1 MKKAAV
7 IFIIYA
13 LLTAVLCG
21 CKSGKPDVT
30 TDTEPVSSGTEAH
43 TAEQTDAPEYTPAL
57 PNERFDGV
65 FNILCAGGEGS
76 AAGDLYAEND
86 GVTANGARLRA
97 EALKNRFGVELAVT
111 LSEDTFSAL
120 RLSVMGGDKKY
131 DAVVGTAGSM
141 ASNAAS
147 GDLLDL
153 NGTEG
158 ADLSKSYWDQNA
170 NKYLSVGGKLYFA
183 AGDILTSDDDH
194 TRVIIFNKQLA
205 RDYGIGDLY
214 KTVESGGWTFD
225 RFYSVIKGDGTAA
238 IISDGSSSFALAAD
252 CDAAYGF
259 FYSAGLTFTA
269 KNESDVPFFDSS
281 QDRTKKVQD
290 VLDYSLKVLRD
301 GALTYD
307 ASKDKSEGGASDKL
321 AAAFCEGRTL
331 FCCETLSAAA
341 RYRREGV
348 DTGILPMPKFDA
360 YQKEYLTYVDP
371 EAMFVGIPA
380 YRAENGGARR
390 CGAILEALAYYGYK
404 YITPDHT
411 ASITGGNLKDA
422 SMLET
427 VFKNRIYD
435 LGLINDWG
443 TVASSYMTLVS
454 ENKNNYTASFSR
466 ISRSAKNKL
475 DNFLSKILG

>member
-13 LLTAVLCG
+13 LLIAVFCG
-21 CKSGKPDVT
+21 CKSNKSDDT
-30 TDTEPVSSGTEAH
+30 TDTESASAETEAH
-43 TAEQTDAPEYTPAL
+43 TAEQTEAPEYSPAL
-57 PNERFDGV
+57 PNERFDGA
-65 FNILCAGGEGS
+65 FSILCAGGEGS
-76 AAGDLYAEND
+76 AAGDLCAQQD
-86 GVTANGARLRA
+86 GVTANGARLRE
-97 EALKNRFGVELAVT
+97 EALKSRFGAELDLT

-120 RLSVMGGDKKY
+120 RLSVMGGDGKY
-131 DAVVGTAGSM
+131 DAVVGTSGSL

-153 NGTEG
+153 YTTEG
-158 ADLSKSYWDQNA
+158 LDLSKSYWDQSA
-170 NKYLSVGGKLYFA
+170 NKYLSVGGKLYFT
-183 AGDILTSDDDH
+183 AGDILTSEDDH
-194 TRVIIFNKQLA
+194 TRVMIFNKKLA

-214 KTVESGGWTFD
+214 KTVESGKWTFD
-225 RFYSVIKGDGTAA
+225 RFYTVIKGGDSAA
-238 IISDGSSSFALAAD
+238 IISDGYSSFALAAD

-259 FYSAGLTFTA
+259 FYSAGLAFAA
-269 KNESDVPFFDSS
+269 KNESDVPYFDSS
-281 QDRTKKVQD
+281 QDRTKKVQE

-301 GALTYD
+301 PALTFD
-307 ASKDKSEGGASDKL
+307 ASKDQSEGGAREKL
-321 AAAFCEGRTL
+321 AAAFCEGRAL

-341 RYRREGV
+341 YFREAGA
-348 DTGILPMPKFDA
+348 DAGILPMPKFDA
-360 YQKEYLTYVDP
+360 DQKDYVTYVDP
-371 EAMFVGIPA
+371 EAMLVGIPV

-390 CGAILEALAYYGYK
+390 CGVILEALAYYGYK

-411 ASITGGNLKDA
+411 ESITGGDGKDA
-422 SMLET
+422 AMLKT

-435 LGLINDWG
+435 FGLINDWG